1 MTSRLSRHTH
11 RRLARPLPA
20 ALLLLALSA
29 ALLALAAC
37 SPQHTEKDAA
47 LSYTIELDFDGERE
61 IDLLQEVTVP
71 SSRLLCSELAFHL
84 YPNAFSEASAT
95 PICPAEEK
103 EEVYYKGES
112 FGEIEIL
119 SVETYGKTSNYEISE
134 DGCIL
139 RVPCPD
145 AAEDTVT
152 VALRARL
159 LLPECNARFGVS
171 EDGVHLTGFYPVLCM
186 AEDGEWR
193 TEGYSP
199 FGDPFFS
206 ESADYSVTLR
216 APEGYVVA
224 SSGEILSSE
233 VKGGVRTTYAE
244 AGRVRDFALFLSRD
258 FKTEHT
264 TAETD
269 GREVEVRYFFTDDP
283 DPRATALLAA
293 RAVTRFSS
301 LFGAYPYPVFSVV
314 QADTGAGG
322 MEFGSLVAVTPD
334 ASRENYAFTVVH
346 ETAHQWWFGIVGSD
360 QLNEPWLDEGL
371 TEFSAAYFF
380 LQGGEPER
388 YRDAVLAA
396 TAHYSRFAALPE
408 EVGFSGKMS
417 RPLSSYV
424 SAGEYVA
431 VTYSKGLLL
440 FDTLFT
446 LAGEK
451 TFFAALADY
460 CRTHAYDTATADDL
474 AAAFLS
480 QGFDASGVM
489 NAFINDTALIR

>member
-1 MTSRLSRHTH
+1 M
-11 RRLARPLPA
+11 
-20 ALLLLALSA
+20 
-29 ALLALAAC
+29 
-37 SPQHTEKDAA
+37 
-47 LSYTIELDFDGERE
+47 
-61 IDLLQEVTVP
+61 
-71 SSRLLCSELAFHL
+71 
-84 YPNAFSEASAT
+84 
-95 PICPAEEK
+95 
-103 EEVYYKGES
+103 
-112 FGEIEIL
+112 
-119 SVETYGKTSNYEISE
+119 
-134 DGCIL
+134 
-139 RVPCPD
+139 
-145 AAEDTVT
+145 
-152 VALRARL
+152 
-159 LLPECNARFGVS
+159 
-171 EDGVHLTGFYPVLCM
+171 
-186 AEDGEWR
+186 
-193 TEGYSP
+193 
-199 FGDPFFS
+199 
-206 ESADYSVTLR
+206 
-216 APEGYVVA
+216 A

-396 TAHYSRFAALPE
+396 TAHYSRFAALPD

-451 TFFAALADY
+451 TFVAALADY

>member
-1 MTSRLSRHTH
+1 M
-11 RRLARPLPA
+11 
-20 ALLLLALSA
+20 
-29 ALLALAAC
+29 
-37 SPQHTEKDAA
+37 
-47 LSYTIELDFDGERE
+47 
-61 IDLLQEVTVP
+61 
-71 SSRLLCSELAFHL
+71 
-84 YPNAFSEASAT
+84 
-95 PICPAEEK
+95 
-103 EEVYYKGES
+103 
-112 FGEIEIL
+112 
-119 SVETYGKTSNYEISE
+119 
-134 DGCIL
+134 
-139 RVPCPD
+139 
-145 AAEDTVT
+145 
-152 VALRARL
+152 
-159 LLPECNARFGVS
+159 
-171 EDGVHLTGFYPVLCM
+171 
-186 AEDGEWR
+186 
-193 TEGYSP
+193 
-199 FGDPFFS
+199 
-206 ESADYSVTLR
+206 
-216 APEGYVVA
+216 
-224 SSGEILSSE
+224 
-233 VKGGVRTTYAE
+233 
-244 AGRVRDFALFLSRD
+244 
-258 FKTEHT
+258 
-264 TAETD
+264 
-269 GREVEVRYFFTDDP
+269 
-283 DPRATALLAA
+283 
-293 RAVTRFSS
+293 
-301 LFGAYPYPVFSVV
+301 

-408 EVGFSGKMS
+408 AVGFSGKMS

-451 TFFAALADY
+451 TFVAALADY
-460 CRTHAYDTATADDL
+460 CRSHAYDTATADDL